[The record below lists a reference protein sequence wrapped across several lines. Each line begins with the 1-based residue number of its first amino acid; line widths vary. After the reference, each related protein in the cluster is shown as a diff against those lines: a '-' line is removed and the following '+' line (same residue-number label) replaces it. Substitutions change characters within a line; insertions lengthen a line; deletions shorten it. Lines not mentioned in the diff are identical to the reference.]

1 MRRPVPDLELTVKD
15 RIQLYLFDFNRYA
28 EAFEAPVEVTQ
39 EAIANAVGIRVTHVP
54 QYIRPLIAEGLV
66 EERTAHIQRQK
77 RRRKAYFL
85 SAKGRTQLSALRDA
99 LLRSGTASKR
109 SASRASITRIAAE
122 SAFLSS

>member
-1 MRRPVPDLELTVKD
+1 MSLGPRASPAMTLPDLTVKD
-15 RIQLYLFDFNRYA
+15 RIQLYLFDYNRYT
-28 EAFEAPVEVTQ
+28 EAFDVPVEVTQ

-85 SAKGRTQLSALRDA
+85 SSKGRTQLSALRDA
-99 LLRSGTASKR
+99 LLPEAVPLRRRTGE
-109 SASRASITRIAAE
+109 IE
-122 SAFLSS
+122 SV